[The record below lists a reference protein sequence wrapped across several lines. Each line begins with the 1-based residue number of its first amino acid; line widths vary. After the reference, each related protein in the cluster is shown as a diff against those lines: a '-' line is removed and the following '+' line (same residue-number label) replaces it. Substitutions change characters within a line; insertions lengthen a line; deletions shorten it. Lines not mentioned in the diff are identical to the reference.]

1 MVFSLFKKS
10 PEGPAKKT
18 TGPTTFGNVMRYT
31 HTPQIGIRLKRL
43 GEKLGYFSFLL
54 ALVYRSAR
62 LLPAGHPMLNPANIG
77 RFGVRDVIA
86 TAANRL
92 VMKRENMDQIMIFG
106 AVMVAVVMI
115 VIQAIMLCLYAFI
128 DSAKAAGPADSMFTT
143 PSPNQDIV
151 FQFLRNVFGVNS
163 MFGGSG
169 SDTAVQAGLHALLGF
184 YSTAMMIIAV
194 IIVVYYTITVV
205 GESAQSG
212 TPFGRRFNGLWAPI
226 RLVMA
231 LGLLVPLGGGLNTA
245 QYLVLNVA
253 KLGSGLAS
261 QGWKTFVN
269 TFESAG
275 STGAGVGA
283 PSMQQIGGSVL
294 SAEVCRAAF
303 NQVYSGSKSV
313 KIYLR
318 YQPASG
324 RLVIQEA
331 AFTAAEVSS
340 AVSAGANSIMYS
352 WIGRPIGASASAF
365 SPTSKATCGSI
376 SMSLKKSKG
385 TSEIDTAINT
395 INTQMQGAYIAALNT
410 LVSGLGGI
418 SSQASGSPAVKVAQK
433 SIAFGNTDWVTN
445 STADMDSVAT
455 AAAGVIDSAQTQINS
470 AVRSVSFGDLRGNL
484 ISKMKTEAGTRGW
497 GTAGAYY
504 ASVSKINSMT
514 AGAVNASYP
523 KGFETGSGL
532 SSGMKDSQTWW
543 GWLGETTGLWTDSD
557 KQVKQVLMALN
568 DLNTATM
575 SKVSVG
581 TINPAGNFRSAS
593 EKFGVEADASS
604 IFSNPIYTFAVWQ
617 FGDAFIQLFDEP
629 TLNPMPVL
637 VGAGGKLL
645 DHAGVMA
652 WWYIV
657 SQLGS
662 VAAAVIGTG
671 WGAAVGGPG
680 GAAIGAV
687 GFTMLSQLLAAASGF
702 LWLTVTIGATVGIV
716 LFFLLPLMPFMYFTF
731 STINWVIEVA
741 EAFVSMPLFALAHL
755 RIDGEGMPGQTAYAG
770 YLTLFGVMM
779 RPLLIIVGLIVSSLI
794 FGAGVYFINSV
805 YLEAVFAYRPSGTT
819 KIDLSQLGG
828 FELVTYLVL
837 YVYMIYTLAN
847 STFKLIDTIPDKMM
861 RWIGGSTPFTGDK
874 PADIGHFQ
882 GMAVAGYVAMTQ
894 GKGAFEGATGT
905 ARNMASSKDPNKEA
919 QLRGFAGSH
928 MKDKLWG
935 KRSTEGDKTPPP
947 TEGA

>member
-18 TGPTTFGNVMRYT
+18 TGPTTFGNVMRYA

-106 AVMVAVVMI
+106 AVMVAVIMI
-115 VIQAIMLCLYAFI
+115 VIQAFMLCLYAFI
-128 DSAKAAGPADSMFTT
+128 DSANAASPSGSMFTT
-143 PSPNQDIV
+143 PSPSQDII
-151 FQFLRNVFGVNS
+151 FEFLRNVFGVNS

-169 SDTAVQAGLHALLGF
+169 SGTPIQTGLHALLGF

-194 IIVVYYTITVV
+194 MIVVYYTITVV

-226 RLVMA
+226 RLVLA

-261 QGWKTFVN
+261 QGWKTFVDSYAN
-269 TFESAG
+269 AG

-283 PSMQQIGGSVL
+283 PSMQQIGGSIL

-303 NQVYSGSKSV
+303 NQVYRGSKSV
-313 KIYLR
+313 KIYMR

-331 AFTAAEVSS
+331 AFTAAEVSA

-352 WIGRPIGASASAF
+352 WIGRPTGSPASAF

-395 INTQMQGAYIAALNT
+395 INTQMQAAYVAALNT
-410 LVSGLGGI
+410 LVSGMGGGI
-418 SSQASGSPAVKVAQK
+418 SSQTDSSPARRVAQK
-433 SIAFGNTDWVTN
+433 SIAFGNSDWVTN
-445 STADMDSVAT
+445 SSADMNAVAVAG
-455 AAAGVIDSAQTQINS
+455 AAVIDSAQTQINS
-470 AVRSVSFGDLRGNL
+470 AVRSVSFGDLRANL
-484 ISKMKTEAGTRGW
+484 ISKMKTEASTRGW

-504 ASVSKINSMT
+504 SSISKINSMT

-532 SSGMKDSQTWW
+532 SSGMKDSQSFW

-557 KQVKQVLMALN
+557 KQVKQVLTALN
-568 DLNTATM
+568 DLNTGIM

-581 TINPAGNFRSAS
+581 TLNPAGNFRSAS

-604 IFSNPIYTFAVWQ
+604 IFTNPIYTLAVWQ
-617 FGDAFIQLFDEP
+617 FGDAFIQLFDAP

-645 DHAGVMA
+645 EHAGVMA
-652 WWYIV
+652 WWYIG
-657 SQLGS
+657 SQMGS
-662 VAAAVIGTG
+662 VAAAVV
-671 WGAAVGGPG
+671 GAGFGAVAAGPG
-680 GAAIGAV
+680 GAAVGAV
-687 GFTMLSQLLAAASGF
+687 GFTMLSQILAAASGF
-702 LWLTVTIGATVGIV
+702 LWLTITIGATVGIV

-770 YLTLFGVMM
+770 YLTLFGVML

-805 YLEAVFAYRPSGTT
+805 YLEAVFAYRPGGTA

-894 GKGAFEGATGT
+894 GKGAFEGATG
-905 ARNMASSKDPNKEA
+905 AVKNMAASKDPNKEA
-919 QLRGFAGSH
+919 KLRGDAGTTI
-928 MKDKLWG
+928 KDKFWG
-935 KRSTEGDKTPPP
+935 KREIDGGGGKTPP
-947 TEGA
+947 E